1 MQGQTVNAI
10 AHSTL
15 EELIHLASL
24 APSGHNTQPWKFA
37 ISGNEISLYPDF
49 SRRLPVV
56 DPDDHALYISLGC
69 ALENLVVAAKTKG
82 LEAHVSYHFD
92 LGEPDRIAILLQNNY
107 RQEPSTRLYYPP
119 ILSPEERLS
128 PEQWLQAIQKRQ
140 STRCP
145 FSSKP
150 IPAKQIRQLALIG
163 WQAGVHLSFLTT
175 PRQIQSMVSWVKEGN
190 RHQFSNPA
198 FVDEL
203 LAWIRFRKATAKAHG
218 DGLTGPVMG
227 LPNIS
232 IPRWLGSLIMRAAA
246 TPEGEA
252 KKGEKLIQSSS
263 ALLLFSVEKNDKEH
277 WINLGRSFE
286 RVALAAT
293 ALNIKHAHLNMPCEV
308 VEVREEMKRHLT
320 LEKTEPLLLVRLGY
334 AEPMP
339 YSTRRPLSSIIQ

>member
-10 AHSTL
+10 ARSTL

-24 APSGHNTQPWKFA
+24 APSGHNTQPWRFS
-37 ISGNEISLYPDF
+37 ITGNEISLYPDF

-69 ALENLVVAAKTKG
+69 ALENLVIAAKAKG
-82 LEAHVSYHFD
+82 LEAQVTYQLDS
-92 LGEPDRIAILLQNNY
+92 GEPDQIAIALQESS
-107 RQEPSTRLYYPP
+107 RQESSPKLYYPP

-128 PEQWLQAIQKRQ
+128 PKQWLQAMQQRQ
-140 STRCP
+140 STRCS
-145 FSSKP
+145 FSSKS
-150 IPAKQIRQLALIG
+150 IPAQQIHQLALMG
-163 WQAGVHLSFLTT
+163 WETGVHLTFFTT
-175 PRQIQSMVSWVKEGN
+175 PKQIQSMVVWVKEGN

-203 LAWIRFRKATAKAHG
+203 LSWIRFRKATVKARC

-252 KKGEKLIQSSS
+252 KKCEKLIQSSS
-263 ALLLFSVEKNDKEH
+263 ALLLFSVEQNDKTH
-277 WINLGRSFE
+277 WVNLGRSFE

-308 VEVREEMKRHLT
+308 VEVRKEMKRHLA
-320 LEKTEPLLLVRLGY
+320 LDNTEPLLLVRLGH

-339 YSTRRPLSSIIQ
+339 YSPRRPLSSIIQ